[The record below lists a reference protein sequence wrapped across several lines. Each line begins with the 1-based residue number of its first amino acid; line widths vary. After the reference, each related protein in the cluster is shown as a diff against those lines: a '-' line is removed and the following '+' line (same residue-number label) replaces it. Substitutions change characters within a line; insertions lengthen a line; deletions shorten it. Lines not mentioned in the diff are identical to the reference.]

1 MTEPNGGAGEGRFGV
16 HLGTVTDNNDPEQ
29 RGRVRVLVPV
39 LNAREALPSWALP
52 RGQNYGAKRNAS
64 RAPGAPQRK
73 PARGRFIVP
82 EVDAQVLVTFL
93 DGNPEVPLWE
103 PGPMLAA
110 DVPASVKSST
120 RATSDRY
127 PAKSMLLRGRSVEVI
142 EHEAGELDVTMD
154 GGRELRVDTKG
165 AKLNVSTGP
174 GGAVVLNGGSSSQR
188 AARMG
193 DRVNCGRLLVV
204 PGPSGIAS
212 IAWVPPEGGAPIT
225 IPVAPGIEIHALIAQ
240 GSASTLIGGD
250 PT

>member
-52 RGQNYGAKRNAS
+52 RGQSYGAKRNAS

-110 DVPASVKSST
+110 DVPASVKSSA

-127 PAKSMLLRGRSVEVI
+127 PAKSMLLRGHSVEVV
-142 EHEAGELDVTMD
+142 EHEAGDLDVTMD
-154 GGRELRVDTKG
+154 GGRELRIDTKG
-165 AKLNVSTGP
+165 AKLSVSTGP
-174 GGAVVLNGGSSSQR
+174 GGAVVLNGGTASKK
-188 AARMG
+188 AARKG
-193 DRVNCGRLLVV
+193 DRVDCGRLSVTT
-204 PGPSGIAS
+204 GPSGVATV
-212 IAWVPPEGGAPIT
+212 AWTPPGGGLPVTIT
-225 IPVAPGIEIHALIAQ
+225 PAGLDIYGLIET
-240 GSASTLIGGD
+240 GSATTLIGD
-250 PT
+250 